1 VFTLFAAPS
10 IHRQMIFNL
19 LVVLV
24 AFLAVA
30 NAAQFNSTTMLLGG
44 LFSTAPAVDTL
55 NVAQYTG
62 FWYQMYADELVL
74 ATIEK
79 KSFCDTALYGAP
91 NSEGHISVTN
101 AAKIGSAAGT
111 DYVITGY
118 AYQDPD
124 STKQGELKVKF
135 ADGQGAP
142 PVAAPYWVLEL
153 GPVNKAD
160 MYDYAIVSD
169 NLSQFLFV
177 LARDVTTFN
186 SQYDAQVQASLKQ
199 LGFKGY
205 KAPKAIYQGADCT
218 YAQ

>member
-1 VFTLFAAPS
+1 MMFS
-10 IHRQMIFNL
+10 L

-30 NAAQFNSTTMLLGG
+30 NAQFNSTTVTG
-44 LFSTAPAVDTL
+44 LFSVAPAVDTV
-55 NVAQYTG
+55 NIAQYTG
-62 FWYQMYADELVL
+62 FWYQMYADEVVL

-79 KSFCDTALYGAP
+79 DSFCDTALYGAP
-91 NSEGHISVTN
+91 DSEGHISVKN
-101 AAKIGSAAGT
+101 AAKIGSATGT

-135 ADGQGAP
+135 ESGQGAAP
-142 PVAAPYWVLEL
+142 FAAPYWVLEL
-153 GPVNKAD
+153 GPVNKD
-160 MYDYAIVSD
+160 NQYDYAIVSD

-177 LARDVTTFN
+177 LARDVATFN
-186 SQYDAQVQASLKQ
+186 AQYDAQVQASLKQ

-218 YAQ
+218 YTK